1 MKKARILPIE
11 EFFPPGGFPLVVMR
25 DKMDCGHLEE
35 EVKPE
40 NCHTHAFSEIVVV
53 TSGSGLH
60 LTQQENWPV
69 AAGDVFVIKGHQIH
83 NFAESVGLCL
93 TNILF
98 MPEKLNIPKRDLQG
112 LSGYHALFTLSRTQ
126 QARQGFQS
134 RLRLSAKDLAALNVQ
149 IDRLE
154 TEIKSRMPG
163 YQLMARGLFMQIVSF
178 LSRCYEASPT
188 AHRRDLTRIAD
199 TIAFLE
205 TNYEKEVYLDKLAAM
220 AHMSKRNFLRVFREA
235 MGQSPMAYL
244 VSLRVAHAAELLREG
259 AINVTEAGLRAGF
272 EDSNYFARQFRSVM
286 GMSPRQYACQ
296 AQSRLDASNVSFAR
310 RYGDE

>member
-1 MKKARILPIE
+1 MKKIRILPKE
-11 EFFPPGGFPLVVMR
+11 EFFPPGGFPLAVMR
-25 DKMDCGHLEE
+25 DNIIAGSREE
-35 EVKPE
+35 EEAPH
-40 NCHTHAFSEIVVV
+40 NLHTHEFSEIVVV

-60 LTQQENWPV
+60 LTRQENWPV
-69 AAGDVFVIKGHQIH
+69 AAGDVFVIKGNQAH
-83 NFAESVGLCL
+83 NFAESAGICL

-98 MPEKLNIPKRDLQG
+98 MPEKLYIPKRDLQG

-134 RLRLSAKDLAALNVQ
+134 RLRLSPNDLAALNVQ

-154 TEIKSRMPG
+154 AELKSRTPG

-178 LSRCYEASPT
+178 LSRCYDASPA

-205 TNYEKEVYLDKLAAM
+205 THYDKEIYLDKLATM
-220 AHMSKRNFLRVFREA
+220 AHMSKRNFLRIFREA

-259 AINVTEAGLRAGF
+259 TINVTEAGLRAGF
-272 EDSNYFARQFRSVM
+272 DDSNYFTRQFRSVM
-286 GMSPRQYACQ
+286 GMSPRQYAR
-296 AQSRLDASNVSFAR
+296 QS
-310 RYGDE
+310 